1 MRFACD
7 TGGTFTDLIVEDQDG
22 TLSMYKAATT
32 PEDPVL
38 GVLNAL
44 SLAADDRNLDL
55 SGLMAKGE
63 MLIHGTTYA
72 INAIITGN
80 TAKTAFLTTAGHPDI
95 LVLREGGRIEPFNF
109 LVPYPSPYVP
119 RALTFEVPERV
130 DSLGQPVVPLDEEA
144 VLGIIEDL
152 REQKIEAVAVCL
164 LWSIAN
170 PAHEDRVGELLAEH
184 LPGVPYSLS
193 HVLNPALR
201 EYRRASAAAIDA
213 SLKPLMTKYLGSL
226 VERLSDAGFAG
237 RTLVLTSQ
245 GGMIDAKELA
255 SQPIHA
261 INSGPSMAPIA
272 GRHYADLEC
281 DEPNAIIADTG
292 GTTYDVS
299 LVRRGRIPKTRETWI
314 GQPFR
319 GHMTGFPSIDI
330 KSVGA
335 GGGSIARVDDG
346 GILHVGPQSAGA
358 VPGPVCYG
366 AGGTEPTLTD
376 ACLVLGYLDPKF
388 FLGGSMQ
395 LDASSAETAISE
407 TIAGPL
413 SLDLKVAAA
422 AIVGVATENMV
433 QAISEITVNQGIDPS
448 DSVLIGGGGAA
459 GLNSTLIARRLGC
472 PKLLIPETG
481 AGLSAYGAMMSDL
494 TTEYRSMFFTTS
506 EEWDRDGVNEILA
519 ALEAR
524 CLSFIDGPGTGAV
537 SHNIEFSVEARYAS
551 QVWEIDVPLRA
562 NRINGNGDLDTIVED
577 FHAAHK
583 EIFAINDPDSIV
595 EMVSWTA
602 SVNCQLR
609 QGKAGRI
616 VTSVAEASV
625 EGKRQVYFENHG
637 ELETPIKALQSLSEG
652 ETFPGPAI
660 IETPFTTIVVD
671 PRAKYQLTGH
681 SSIIITP

>member
-7 TGGTFTDLIVEDQDG
+7 TGGTFTDLIVEDDDG
-22 TLSMYKAATT
+22 TLSMFKAATT

-44 SLAADDRNLDL
+44 TLAASKRNIDL
-55 SGLMAKGE
+55 PGLMAKGD

-80 TAKTAFLTTAGHPDI
+80 TAKTALLTTAGHPDI
-95 LVLREGGRIEPFNF
+95 LVLREGGRLEPFNF
-109 LVPYPSPYVP
+109 LVPYPKPYIP
-119 RALTFEVPERV
+119 RALTFEVPERM
-130 DSLGQPVVPLDEEA
+130 DSHGQQVIPLDEEA
-144 VLGIIEDL
+144 VLSIIEKL
-152 REQKIEAVAVCL
+152 KSRNVEAVAVCL

-170 PAHEDRVGELLAEH
+170 SSHEDRVGDLLAKH
-184 LPGVPYSLS
+184 LPGIPYSLS

-201 EYRRASAAAIDA
+201 EYRRASAVAIDA

-226 VERLSDAGFAG
+226 TERLSEVGFSG

-255 SQPIHA
+255 RQPIHA

-281 DEPNAIIADTG
+281 EETNVIIADTG

-358 VPGPVCYG
+358 EPGPVCYG
-366 AGGTEPTLTD
+366 SGGTEPTLTD
-376 ACLVLGYLDPKF
+376 ACLVLGYLDPKY
-388 FLGGSMQ
+388 FLGGKMK
-395 LDASSAETAISE
+395 LDVSSAEASIREKISE
-407 TIAGPL
+407 PL
-413 SLDLKVAAA
+413 GLDLKAAA
-422 AIVGVATENMV
+422 AAVVGVATENMV
-433 QAISEITVNQGIDPS
+433 QAISEITVNQGIDPA
-448 DSVLIGGGGAA
+448 DAVLIGGGGAA

-481 AGLSAYGAMMSDL
+481 AALSAYGAVMSDL
-494 TTEYRSMFFTTS
+494 TTEFRSMFFTTS
-506 EEWDRDGVNEILA
+506 EEWDLEGVNEILA
-519 ALEAR
+519 GLEAR
-524 CLSFIDGPGTGAV
+524 CQSFVDGPGTGAV
-537 SHNIEFSVEARYAS
+537 DHSIEFGVEARYAS
-551 QVWEIDVPLRA
+551 QVWEIDVPLRTG
-562 NRINGNGDLDTIVED
+562 RFKGGSDLDALVQD
-577 FHAAHK
+577 FHSVHK

-602 SVNCQLR
+602 SVSCRLR
-609 QGKAGRI
+609 GGTAGQI
-616 VTSVAEASV
+616 KSGTLGDGVVA
-625 EGKRQVYFENHG
+625 KRLAYFEQHG
-637 ELETPIKALQSLSEG
+637 EMETPIQTLNSIDTKKTYS
-652 ETFPGPAI
+652 GPAI
-660 IETPFTTIVVD
+660 IETEFTTIVVD
-671 PRAKYQLTGH
+671 PQASFRLTENR
-681 SSIIITP
+681 SVIISP